1 MKKIWI
7 VFLTALCLTFGTG
20 QSVQAKSQQVSFS
33 FPIKIKWGS
42 TGLVKGQ
49 KYRFVL
55 KGLKHGTPMPK
66 GAENEEYTIAV
77 TENDRSEYIP
87 KILYT
92 HTGDYHYKLT
102 LYRDKDIVIK
112 VYYFHIQVL
121 NGENGKLFLV
131 TSIRK
136 NSEAGQKIANL
147 NFLDIGED
155 EPWKEEQKYHKHD
168 HDQNRNKNSKNI
180 KDKNYKEDHS
190 KNNGQSTQKQKRIT
204 KNTRTGDDMKVEFY
218 LFTSIISLGIL
229 LIIGCK
235 KISHRE

>member
-42 TGLVKGQ
+42 TGLAKGQ

-55 KGLKHGTPMPK
+55 KGLKRGTPMPK
-66 GAENEEYTIAV
+66 GAKNEEYTIAV
-77 TENDRSEYIP
+77 IENDRLEYIP
-87 KILYT
+87 KITYT

-102 LYRDKDIVIK
+102 LYRDKNIVIK

-121 NGENGKLFLV
+121 NRGNGELFLV

-136 NSEAGQKIANL
+136 NSESGQKIANL

-168 HDQNRNKNSKNI
+168 QDQNRDQNSKDI
-180 KDKNYKEDHS
+180 KDKNYKDQS
-190 KNNGQSTQKQKRIT
+190 KNKNQSAQKQKRTT
-204 KNTRTGDDMKVEFY
+204 KNMRTGDDMKVEFY

-229 LIIGCK
+229 LIVGCK